1 MFMKGLSPERTIWV
15 GTHVLWRLISENDT
29 STTDGFT
36 QINPFP
42 FVLETKVATTCLN
55 SATFS
60 ATALS
65 GWMTVNGPN
74 NSGALQF
81 WTHGSPWCC
90 PLVQSDHSAL
100 V

>member
-1 MFMKGLSPERTIWV
+1 MFYGVLSLKMTP
-15 GTHVLWRLISENDT
+15 LP

-42 FVLETKVATTCLN
+42 FVLETKVATCLN

-74 NSGALQF
+74 NSGALQY

-90 PLVQSDHSAL
+90 PLNKSGAI
-100 V
+100 